1 MGRGHEHSLLAVDV
15 VDRGRLCV
23 DEVGKDRQA
32 PVGGPGVRAQEHGR
46 GPVGQ
51 RSGVA
56 GRHGGVLAGAE
67 DRAELGELVHGGVR
81 AKGGVPGQP
90 VERREQVVEEASLVG
105 GSEVVV
111 AGRGEL
117 VLRPAGDG
125 PLARGL
131 RHVLA
136 HRQPCAR
143 LGVLRDRRHEVPRAE
158 TAQRSQSLPCRP
170 GPVEGQQRL
179 PQALAHGDRRV
190 GGGVGASRDAGLDLA
205 QGDLV
210 GHEDGGLETGAAGLL
225 HVEGGRGRG
234 EARAQHRL
242 PGEVVVAAVLED
254 GAGHD
259 LPDPLAGQ
267 AVAGDQPLERRG
279 QHLLVARAGI
289 GAVGAG
295 EGDPVATDDGGA
307 TLR

>member
-1 MGRGHEHSLLAVDV
+1 MWWLAAA
-15 VDRGRLCV
+15 R
-23 DEVGKDRQA
+23 
-32 PVGGPGVRAQEHGR
+32 
-46 GPVGQ
+46 
-51 RSGVA
+51 
-56 GRHGGVLAGAE
+56 
-67 DRAELGELVHGGVR
+67 
-81 AKGGVPGQP
+81 
-90 VERREQVVEEASLVG
+90 
-105 GSEVVV
+105 
-111 AGRGEL
+111 L

-158 TAQRSQSLPCRP
+158 TPSARSRSPVVRALLKASSDCRRPSLTATGASEAESVPPAMPDSIWPRATLLATRMVASRP
-170 GPVEGQQRL
+170 V
-179 PQALAHGDRRV
+179 PQACCTSKA
-190 GGGVGASRDAGLDLA
+190 GV
-205 QGDLV
+205 V
-210 GHEDGGLETGAAGLL
+210 AAGT
-225 HVEGGRGRG
+225 
-234 EARAQHRL
+234 RAQHRL